1 MNEMHPLGD
10 RQQGQKSSRGKGKY
24 KPKGRMLDLDALAEV
39 RSLLDEMLVKS
50 PGGEITPQ
58 RDMLI
63 EYLHVIQDA
72 HKHLS
77 ARHLA
82 ALAHLMRL
90 PMAEI
95 WEVASFYDHFDLVRE
110 GETAPAACTVRVCTS
125 LSCMMAGGESLLET
139 LRPYASQDVRFVPAP
154 CIGACDK
161 APAAAIGHQLVEHAS
176 FDALK
181 DVRMAGHAEIPDGAK
196 GFDAYCADGG
206 YQTLKAVLDGSR
218 SREEVLGIMDEAAL
232 RGLGGAGFPTGRK
245 WRIVGD
251 QPGPRLMAV
260 NGDEG
265 EPGTFKDRDRKS
277 VV

>member
-1 MNEMHPLGD
+1 MDEAVPSND
-10 RQQGQKSSRGKGKY
+10 RQQGRKSSRGKGKY
-24 KPKGRMLDLDALAEV
+24 KPKGRMLDPIA
-39 RSLLDEMLVKS
+39 LDEVQALLG
-50 PGGEITPQ
+50 PIEPQ

-72 HKHLS
+72 EKHLS

-110 GETAPAACTVRVCTS
+110 GENAPPQCTVRVCTS
-125 LSCMMAGGESLLET
+125 LSCMMAGGEDLLAKLQT
-139 LRPYASQDVRFVPAP
+139 YSNADTRFIGAP

-176 FDALK
+176 FDGLK
-181 DVRMAGHAEIPDGAK
+181 DVTKPGHAEIPATAR
-196 GFDAYCADGG
+196 GFDDYCADGG
-206 YQTLKAVLDGSR
+206 YKILSSLLSGAR
-218 SREEVLGIMDEAAL
+218 SRDDVLAVMDKVAL

-265 EPGTFKDRDRKS
+265 
-277 VV
+277 